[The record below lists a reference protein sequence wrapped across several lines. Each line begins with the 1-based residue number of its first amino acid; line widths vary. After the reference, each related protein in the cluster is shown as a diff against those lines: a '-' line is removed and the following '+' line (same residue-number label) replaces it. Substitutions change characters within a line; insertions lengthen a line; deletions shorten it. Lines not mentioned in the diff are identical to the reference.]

1 MVKRIFG
8 IIFALVGLAAIV
20 VAVIFG
26 IQAVRDLTAYL
37 ANGIDPMAP
46 IAFVVFIVMVGV
58 WAALAI
64 IGLVIFI
71 PSLIVAIKG
80 PKKKKEKRN
89 SLVYLPY
96 WSNAAL

>member
-80 PKKKKEKRN
+80 PKKKKET
-89 SLVYLPY
+89 
-96 WSNAAL
+96 A